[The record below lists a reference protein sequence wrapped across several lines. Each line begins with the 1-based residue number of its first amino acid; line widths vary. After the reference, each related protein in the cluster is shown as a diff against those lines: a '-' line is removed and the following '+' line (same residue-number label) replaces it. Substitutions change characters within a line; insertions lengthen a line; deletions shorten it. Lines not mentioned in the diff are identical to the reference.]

1 MALGLSIVSKL
12 TSKVIWIDM
21 VDHGKPILVV
31 LTGDNKRIKVKSKKF
46 GYRMFSCDIHSLYF

>member
-1 MALGLSIVSKL
+1 LGLSIVSKL

-21 VDHGKPILVV
+21 VDHGKTILVV
-31 LTGDNKRIKVKSKKF
+31 LTGDNKRIKVKNKKF